1 MTETRLKTKTGR
13 RWHLLSM
20 LFLMLGFM
28 LSATQLDAIADHAIS
43 GQVVDSNGTP
53 LAGVNVIIKDTNV
66 GIVTDVNGK
75 FTIRVRDNSKQVTLS
90 FSFLG
95 YATIEKQVTVGIT
108 GPQGHIGRQLH
119 HDRRGDSHRIWYPD
133 RVNRHIGHYLR

>member
-1 MTETRLKTKTGR
+1 
-13 RWHLLSM
+13 
-20 LFLMLGFM
+20 MLGFM
-28 LSATQLDAIADHAIS
+28 LSATQLDAMADHAIS

-75 FTIRVRDNSKQVTLS
+75 FTIRVRDDSKQVTFS

-95 YATIEKQVTVGIT
+95 YTTIEKQVAVGIT
-108 GPQGHIGRQLH
+108 GFKVVLDDSSTMIDEVIAIGYGTQTE
-119 HDRRGDSHRIWYPD
+119 
-133 RVNRHIGHYLR
+133 